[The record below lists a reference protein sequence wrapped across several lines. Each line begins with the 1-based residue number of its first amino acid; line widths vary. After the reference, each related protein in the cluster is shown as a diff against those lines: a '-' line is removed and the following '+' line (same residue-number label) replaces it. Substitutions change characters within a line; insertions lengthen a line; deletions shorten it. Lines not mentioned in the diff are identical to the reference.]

1 LLDWYRRR
9 KRDLPWRRTKNP
21 YAVWVSEIMLQQTRV
36 ETVIPYYERF
46 LKRYP
51 DPAALAAAPE
61 SELLEAWAGLGYYRR
76 ARQLQAA
83 AKQIVAEHGGEFPRA
98 YDEIRALPGVGDY
111 TAAAVSSIAFEL
123 PHGVLDGNV
132 VRVATRLLDDARDVS
147 KAATKKFL
155 QQTVDDWIAE
165 VSEGDRGDFNQAFM
179 ELGATLCT
187 AKSPKCLVCPLQSDC
202 LAFRRG
208 TQPERPVKPAKQ
220 KLRKVRLTVALVER
234 GSTVLMRQRPPEES
248 LMPGFWELPQAD
260 DQHSALAPLRLG
272 ETLGTFTHGITVRS
286 FRGTVVRAT
295 LEGEKPSEWR
305 WISRAR
311 RAKLPLTTITRKAL
325 QAAQLS

>member
-1 LLDWYRRR
+1 
-9 KRDLPWRRTKNP
+9 
-21 YAVWVSEIMLQQTRV
+21 MLQQTRV

-51 DPAALAAAPE
+51 DPAALASAPE

-83 AKQIVAEHGGEFPRA
+83 AKHIVAGHGGEFPRA

-165 VSEGDRGDFNQAFM
+165 VSHGDRGDFNQAFM
-179 ELGATLCT
+179 ELGATLCM
-187 AKSPKCLVCPLQSDC
+187 AKSPKCLVCPVQSDC

-208 TQPERPVKPAKQ
+208 TQLERPVKPAKQ
-220 KLRKVRLTVALVER
+220 KLRKVQLTVALVER
-234 GSTVLMRQRPPEES
+234 GASLLMRQRPPDES

-260 DQHSALAPLRLG
+260 DQHNSLAQLRLG
-272 ETLGTFTHGITVRS
+272 EALGTFAHGITVRS

-305 WISRAR
+305 WISPAR
-311 RAKLPLTTITRKAL
+311 RAQLPLTTITRKAL